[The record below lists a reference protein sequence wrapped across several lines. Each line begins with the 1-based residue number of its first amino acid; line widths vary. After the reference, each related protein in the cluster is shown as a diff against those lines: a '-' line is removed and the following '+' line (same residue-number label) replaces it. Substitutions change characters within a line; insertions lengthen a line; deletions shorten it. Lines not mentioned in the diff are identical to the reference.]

1 MSAELTKA
9 RAQINKVGT
18 FLKQAKPLPAVSA
31 LYEAI
36 NAVLR
41 TPLMKAEKEEFSK
54 LITDAVLLLNGDRNL
69 RKVYPLILNYAPGG
83 ERELVETLL
92 NLLTELQ
99 ATAVEE
105 AKDIMAD
112 MEQRV
117 ANGLAEGKLLIEEK
131 RFDEARHV
139 LEKLAREFPNDGD
152 LRAQIAELFISGE
165 LFEEAF
171 KYLDEAIALSPDQ
184 IHHYNRIGIV
194 LRKLHKYDI
203 AEKYFMRAVEYA
215 KSDPNL
221 YFNLGRV
228 YLDWQRWDKA
238 ERASRLALRLS
249 PAFVEARK
257 LLNFALKKQGK
268 DPEPAPAA

>member
-9 RAQINKVGT
+9 RSQINKVGT

-36 NAVLR
+36 GAVMR
-41 TPLMKAEKEEFSK
+41 TQLMKSEKEEFTK

-69 RKVYPLILNYAPGG
+69 RKIYPLILDYAPGG
-83 ERELVETLL
+83 ERELAETLMGVL
-92 NLLTELQ
+92 GELQ

-105 AKDIMAD
+105 AKDLIAD
-112 MEQRV
+112 KEQRIEK
-117 ANGLAEGKLLIEEK
+117 GLAEGKLLIETK
-131 RFDEARHV
+131 RYDEARIL
-139 LEKLAREFPNDGD
+139 LEKLAREFPHDSD
-152 LRAQIAELFISGE
+152 LRARIAELFIGGE

-171 KYLDEAIALSPDQ
+171 TFLDEAIGLSPDQ
-184 IHHYNRIGIV
+184 IRHYNRIGIV
-194 LRKLHKYDI
+194 LRKLHKYEI

-228 YLDWQRWDKA
+228 YLDWQRWEKA
-238 ERASRLALRLS
+238 EKASRLALRLAPS
-249 PAFVEARK
+249 FIEAQK
-257 LLNFALKKQGK
+257 LLNFSLKKQGK
-268 DPEPAPAA
+268 EPEPA

>member
-18 FLKQAKPLPAVSA
+18 YLKQAKPLPAVSA

-36 NAVLR
+36 VAVMR

-54 LITDAVLLLNGDRNL
+54 IITDAVLLLNGDRNL
-69 RKVYPLILNYAPGG
+69 RKIYPLILNYAPGG
-83 ERELVETLL
+83 EKELADTLVTLL
-92 NLLTELQ
+92 GELQ

-105 AKDIMAD
+105 AKDLIAD
-112 MEQRV
+112 KEQRIEK
-117 ANGLAEGKLLIEEK
+117 GLAEGRLLIEEK
-131 RFDEARHV
+131 RFDEARIL
-139 LEKLAREFPNDGD
+139 LEKLAREFPRDAD
-152 LRAQIAELFISGE
+152 LRARIAELFISGE

-171 KYLDEAIALSPDQ
+171 KFLDEAIELSPDQ
-184 IHHYNRIGIV
+184 IRHYNRIGIV
-194 LRKLHKYDI
+194 LRKLHKYEI

-215 KSDPNL
+215 KCDPNL

-249 PAFVEARK
+249 PTFVEAQK
-257 LLNFALKKQGK
+257 LLNYALKKQGK
-268 DPEPAPAA
+268 QPDPSPA

>member
-18 FLKQAKPLPAVSA
+18 YLKQAKPLPAVSA

-36 NAVLR
+36 VAVMR
-41 TPLMKAEKEEFSK
+41 TPLIKSEKDEFSK
-54 LITDAVLLLNGDRNL
+54 LITDAVLHLNGDRNL
-69 RKVYPLILNYAPGG
+69 RKIYPLILNYAPGG
-83 ERELVETLL
+83 EKDLADTLVTLL
-92 NLLTELQ
+92 GELQ

-105 AKDIMAD
+105 AKDLIAD
-112 MEQRV
+112 KEQRIER
-117 ANGLAEGKLLIEEK
+117 GLAEGRLLIEEK
-131 RFDEARHV
+131 RFDEARAL
-139 LEKLAREFPNDGD
+139 LEKLAREFPRDAD
-152 LRAQIAELFISGE
+152 LRARIAELFISGE

-171 KYLDEAIALSPDQ
+171 KFLDEAIELSPDQ
-184 IHHYNRIGIV
+184 IRHYNRIGIV
-194 LRKLHKYDI
+194 LRKLQKYEI
-203 AEKYFMRAVEYA
+203 AEKYFVRAVEYA

-238 ERASRLALRLS
+238 ERASRLALRLA
-249 PAFVEARK
+249 PTFVEAQK

-268 DPEPAPAA
+268 QPEPSPS

>member
-1 MSAELTKA
+1 MSSELTKA

-36 NAVLR
+36 VAVMR
-41 TPLMKAEKEEFSK
+41 TPLIKSEKEEFSK
-54 LITDAVLLLNGDRNL
+54 LITDAVLHLNGDRNL
-69 RKVYPLILNYAPGG
+69 RKVYPLILDYTPGG
-83 ERELVETLL
+83 EKELAETLV

-105 AKDIMAD
+105 AKEIIAD
-112 MEQRV
+112 KEGRIEK
-117 ANGLAEGKLLIEEK
+117 GLAEGKLLIEEK
-131 RFDEARHV
+131 RLAEAKQL
-139 LEKLAREFPNDGD
+139 LEKLAREFPRDAD
-152 LRAQIAELFISGE
+152 LRARIADLFIAGE

-171 KYLDEAIALSPDQ
+171 TYLDEAIELSPEQ
-184 IHHYNRIGIV
+184 IRHYNRIGIV
-194 LRKLHKYDI
+194 LRKLRKYDL
-203 AEKYFMRAVEYA
+203 AEKYFMRAVDYA

-238 ERASRLALRLS
+238 ERASRLALRLA
-249 PAFVEARK
+249 PTFVEAQK

-268 DPEPAPAA
+268 EPEAVS

>member
-36 NAVLR
+36 LAVLR
-41 TPLMKAEKEEFSK
+41 TPLMKAEKEEFAK

-69 RKVYPLILNYAPGG
+69 RKVYPLILNYTPGS
-83 ERELVETLL
+83 EKDLADTLVTLL
-92 NLLTELQ
+92 GELQ

-105 AKDIMAD
+105 AKDLIAD
-112 MEQRV
+112 REQRI
-117 ANGLAEGKLLIEEK
+117 ASGLAEGKLLIEEK
-131 RFDEARHV
+131 RFDEAKLV
-139 LEKLAREFPNDGD
+139 LEKLAREFPNDAE
-152 LRAQIAELFISGE
+152 LRARIAELFISGE

-171 KYLDEAIALSPDQ
+171 RYLDEAIALSPDQ
-184 IHHYNRIGIV
+184 IRHYNRIGIV
-194 LRKLHKYDI
+194 LRKLRKYEI
-203 AEKYFMRAVEYA
+203 AEKYFVRAVEFA
-215 KSDPNL
+215 KHDPNL

-249 PAFVEARK
+249 PTFVEAHK

-268 DPEPAPAA
+268 EPEPVAT

>member
-31 LYEAI
+31 LYEAV

-41 TPLMKAEKEEFSK
+41 TPLMKAEKEEFSR
-54 LITDAVLLLNGDRNL
+54 LINDAVLLLNGDRNL
-69 RKVYPLILNYAPGG
+69 RKIYPLILNFSPGG
-83 ERELVETLL
+83 EKELAETLVGVL
-92 NLLTELQ
+92 SELQ

-105 AKDIMAD
+105 AKDIIAD
-112 MEQRV
+112 MEQRI
-117 ANGLAEGKLLIEEK
+117 AKGLAEGKLLIEEK
-131 RFDEARHV
+131 RYDEARQV
-139 LEKLAREFPNDGD
+139 LEKLAKEYPNDAD
-152 LRAQIAELFISGE
+152 LRARIAELFIGGD
-165 LFEEAF
+165 LYEEAF
-171 KYLDEAIALSPDQ
+171 RYLDEAIELSPDQ

-203 AEKYFMRAVEYA
+203 AEKYFMRAVEFA

-238 ERASRLALRLS
+238 EKASRLALRLS
-249 PAFVEARK
+249 PSFVEAHK

-268 DPEPAPAA
+268 TPEPIV

>member
-18 FLKQAKPLPAVSA
+18 YLKQAKPLPAVSA

-36 NAVLR
+36 CAVMR
-41 TPLMKAEKEEFSK
+41 TPLIKSEKEEFSK

-69 RKVYPLILNYAPGG
+69 RKVYPLILHYAPGG
-83 ERELVETLL
+83 EKELVDTLL

-105 AKDIMAD
+105 AKDIIAD
-112 MEQRV
+112 KEQRIEK
-117 ANGLAEGKLLIEEK
+117 GLAEGRLLIEEK
-131 RFDEARHV
+131 RYDEARAL
-139 LEKLAREFPNDGD
+139 LEKLAREFPHDAD
-152 LRAQIAELFISGE
+152 LRAHIAELFISGE

-171 KYLDEAIALSPDQ
+171 TYLDEAIELSPDQ
-184 IHHYNRIGIV
+184 IRHYNRIGIV

-203 AEKYFMRAVEYA
+203 AEKYFMRAVDFA
-215 KSDPNL
+215 KNDPNL

-228 YLDWQRWDKA
+228 YLDWERWDKA

-249 PAFVEARK
+249 PTFVEARK

-268 DPEPAPAA
+268 VPEPA